1 MSHPLWYSI
10 RTMMNEL
17 DNAKEEM
24 AFKLFGRSRTL
35 AIAGGQCVKCGF
47 PHNLRS
53 DFRDALSHKEYGI
66 SGLCQGCQDGIFG
79 VSDVDRWAADQ
90 S

>member
-17 DNAKEEM
+17 DNVKEEM

-35 AIAGGQCVKCGF
+35 AIAGGQCVKCGYA
-47 PHNLRS
+47 HNLRS

-79 VSDVDRWAADQ
+79 VEGGE
-90 S
+90 

>member
-1 MSHPLWYSI
+1 MVYY
-10 RTMMNEL
+10 TQMMNEL

-79 VSDVDRWAADQ
+79 VEEEGE
-90 S
+90 

>member
-1 MSHPLWYSI
+1 
-10 RTMMNEL
+10 MNEL
-17 DNAKEEM
+17 DTLKEEM

-35 AIAGGQCVKCGF
+35 AIAGGQCVKCGY

-66 SGLCQGCQDGIFG
+66 SGLCQGCQDDIFG
-79 VSDVDRWAADQ
+79 VEGGE
-90 S
+90 

>member
-10 RTMMNEL
+10 RTMNEL

-35 AIAGGQCVKCGF
+35 AIAGNGCVKCGE
-47 PHNLRS
+47 S
-53 DFRDALSHKEYGI
+53 AVDFRDELSRKEFGL

-79 VSDVDRWAADQ
+79 VEGDDE
-90 S
+90 